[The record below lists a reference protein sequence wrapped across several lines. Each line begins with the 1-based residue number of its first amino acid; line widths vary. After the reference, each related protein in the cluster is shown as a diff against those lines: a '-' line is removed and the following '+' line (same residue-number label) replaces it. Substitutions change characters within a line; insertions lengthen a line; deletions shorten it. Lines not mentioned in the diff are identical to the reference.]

1 VHGGVRYLA
10 EWQFG
15 LVTEALEERAILC
28 QNAPHLVHDLAFI
41 VPRYHWWE
49 GPFYGAGLKLY
60 DALAG
65 KRNIGRSRMLSR
77 DETIAAIPNVKQDG
91 LLGGVEYHD
100 AQFDDARMALAL
112 ARTAAAHGASIA
124 NRVRCTGFVK
134 EGGQVIGAEL
144 RDEESGRVFKTR
156 ASAVVNATGV
166 FADELRRK
174 DDPGCAASLEPSR
187 GVHIVL
193 PREFLPGDH
202 AIMVPHT
209 DDGRVLFVIPWH
221 GRTLVGTTDTEV
233 KTAELEPRA
242 SDEDIGFILRNA
254 GRYLAREPKR
264 EDILSVF
271 AGLRPLA
278 KPAPGTQ
285 SKKVSREHSIEVA
298 KSGLVTVTGG
308 KWTTYRRMADEVLE
322 EAIEAVGLE
331 LHQCITE
338 SLPIHGF
345 DPKAGVEAGLP
356 DTRRMYGTDCVHLDM
371 IERADRFHAAP
382 MHANL
387 ALTPSEV
394 IFAARH
400 EMARSVEDVLAR
412 RTRSL
417 LLDARASIEVAH
429 EVGRLL
435 GRELGW
441 TADQLAASEAEFVDI
456 ARGYIP
462 A

>member
-1 VHGGVRYLA
+1 
-10 EWQFG
+10 
-15 LVTEALEERAILC
+15 
-28 QNAPHLVHDLAFI
+28 
-41 VPRYHWWE
+41 
-49 GPFYGAGLKLY
+49 
-60 DALAG
+60 
-65 KRNIGRSRMLSR
+65 
-77 DETIAAIPNVKQDG
+77 
-91 LLGGVEYHD
+91 
-100 AQFDDARMALAL
+100 
-112 ARTAAAHGASIA
+112 
-124 NRVRCTGFVK
+124 VK

-156 ASAVVNATGV
+156 AAAVVNATGV

-187 GVHIVL
+187 GVHLVL

-233 KTAELEPRA
+233 KTAELEPHA

-254 GRYLAREPKR
+254 GRYLAREPRR

-278 KPAPGTQ
+278 RPPHGAE

-331 LHQCITE
+331 LRQCITE
-338 SLPIHGF
+338 SLPIHGY
-345 DPKAGVEAGLP
+345 DPGAGVEAGLP
-356 DTRRMYGTDCVHLDM
+356 DTRRMYGTDRVQLEM

-387 ALTPSEV
+387 PLAPSEV
-394 IFAARH
+394 IFAVRH
-400 EMARSVEDVLAR
+400 EMACSVEDVLAR

-429 EVGRLL
+429 EVARLM

-441 TADQLAASEAEFVDI
+441 TGAQVAASEAEFVAI

>member
-1 VHGGVRYLA
+1 
-10 EWQFG
+10 
-15 LVTEALEERAILC
+15 
-28 QNAPHLVHDLAFI
+28 
-41 VPRYHWWE
+41 
-49 GPFYGAGLKLY
+49 
-60 DALAG
+60 
-65 KRNIGRSRMLSR
+65 
-77 DETIAAIPNVKQDG
+77 
-91 LLGGVEYHD
+91 
-100 AQFDDARMALAL
+100 
-112 ARTAAAHGASIA
+112 
-124 NRVRCTGFVK
+124 
-134 EGGQVIGAEL
+134 
-144 RDEESGRVFKTR
+144 
-156 ASAVVNATGV
+156 
-166 FADELRRK
+166 
-174 DDPGCAASLEPSR
+174 
-187 GVHIVL
+187 
-193 PREFLPGDH
+193 
-202 AIMVPHT
+202 MVPHT

-233 KTAELEPRA
+233 KEAEIEPRA

-264 EDILSVF
+264 EDILAVF

-278 KPAPGTQ
+278 RPAQGTE

-298 KSGLVTVTGG
+298 QSGLVTVTGG

-345 DPKAGVEAGLP
+345 DPKAGIEAGLP
-356 DTRRMYGTDCVHLDM
+356 DTRRMYGTDCAQLDM

-387 ALTPSEV
+387 PLTPSEV

-400 EMARSVEDVLAR
+400 EMARSIEDVLAR

-441 TADQLAASEAEFVDI
+441 TAEEVAASEAEFVGI
-456 ARGYIP
+456 ARGYTP